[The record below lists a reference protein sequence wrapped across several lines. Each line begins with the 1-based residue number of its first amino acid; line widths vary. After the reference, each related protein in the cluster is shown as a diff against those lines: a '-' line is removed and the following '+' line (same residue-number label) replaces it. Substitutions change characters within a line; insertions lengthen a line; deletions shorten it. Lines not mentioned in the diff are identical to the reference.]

1 MCAPLSPYMLPS
13 PGMCRR
19 SRHPHYRGAT
29 ARDILTTAA
38 PLLETSSQQ
47 GGRHSI
53 HPHNRGAAARDILTT
68 AAPPLKTSSQPQRRR
83 RRGGCLYKF
92 VGSQSD
98 PSRRRRRRDTL
109 SLSSAHGPQGQN
121 LTREWRVNRCEE
133 GLALGRGTIAITII
147 RSRFGTPA
155 SADAGAGRRA
165 RPSRPGGERSRM
177 PRGVASLIRV
187 RGPNGHSLPL
197 GAWPK
202 WDSVERILV
211 VVVVCCCL
219 LFVVVVVPAPRPTLI
234 SRSWTARP
242 VCLLLSSS
250 PPRDPP

>member
-1 MCAPLSPYMLPS
+1 MFAPLSPYMLPS

-38 PLLETSSQQ
+38 PLLETSSQK

-155 SADAGAGRRA
+155 SADAGAGRRPRNPAAGGLPSPPVPCRAVRSGRTETAAAGGLRCLPVPRCGARRPRLTRGRPTQAA
-165 RPSRPGGERSRM
+165 RPP
-177 PRGVASLIRV
+177 
-187 RGPNGHSLPL
+187 
-197 GAWPK
+197 
-202 WDSVERILV
+202 
-211 VVVVCCCL
+211 
-219 LFVVVVVPAPRPTLI
+219 
-234 SRSWTARP
+234 
-242 VCLLLSSS
+242 
-250 PPRDPP
+250 